1 MCGVSKICYVSD
13 TEDVSL
19 PKVDLPSESSRREGQ
34 EDRRKE
40 HKEYQGK
47 EPLPQAQAWWGDGGW
62 QRDWHAFENILS
74 CVMEGV

>member
-1 MCGVSKICYVSD
+1 MCYVSD
-13 TEDVSL
+13 TGDVSL

-34 EDRRKE
+34 MDRRKE
-40 HKEYQGK
+40 HKDHHGM
-47 EPLPQAQAWWGDGGW
+47 EPLPQAQVWSSGGGW